1 MKTTLRYAVVILALL
16 LMVFSVITAQPLRVE
31 GGDKAIVRGEIAV
44 ETVQLL
50 LSTAE
55 AALNQYN
62 TRASLIDIASGKVS
76 GRSTSAFRD
85 LFVDNPEVYND
96 LSIADTTPILA
107 RDYASQAYNS
117 MREVGVGF
125 ALEKPRFEFIEY
137 DSAGFYRVGIR
148 VFKLLKNGINEKKS
162 LVTFPNNRP
171 HKFELLFRFEIDQKQ
186 LLAAKIIDI
195 HGKEIRLPIFIPS
208 SKMTL
213 NFGLG
218 LFNPG
223 QASFTS
229 DLAGESLIFNSNTA
243 TSFGLNLLRPLAPE
257 KNWLAG
263 LGLAYTTQQLTM
275 RIDTLGGATVKDNT
289 KLIIRDFIEEG
300 KLKGLDLSLGLGLRK
315 KLGDKIHWGAMAWA
329 VGTLP
334 MASTATQT
342 YQLSYRTTDRL
353 KQKYKQLEQE
363 KDLVNN
369 KPQFRLGMRINPFVN
384 YHFNEVMGVQ
394 LDASYHLMLNKVYA
408 APVDG
413 ERFFDQY
420 ATIAE
425 QNSASE
431 IAGAISTNLENLKF
445 NSIGIRLA
453 FIYEISK

>member
-16 LMVFSVITAQPLRVE
+16 LMVFSVMTAQPLRVE
-31 GGDKAIVRGEIAV
+31 GGDKAIVRGKIAV

-62 TRASLIDIASGKVS
+62 NRASLIDIASGKVS

-85 LFVDNPEVYND
+85 LFVDNPDVYND
-96 LSIADTTPILA
+96 LSIADTTPVKA

-148 VFKLLKNGINEKKS
+148 VFKLLKNGINEKKT
-162 LVTFPNNRP
+162 LVTFPINRP
-171 HKFELLFRFEIDQKQ
+171 HKFELLFRFEINQKQ
-186 LLAAKIIDI
+186 LLAAKISDI
-195 HGKEIRLPIFIPS
+195 HGKEIRLPIPS

-229 DLAGESLIFNSNTA
+229 DLAGESLIFNSNAA
-243 TSFGLNLLRPLAPE
+243 TSFGLSLLRPLVPE
-257 KNWLAG
+257 KNLLAG
-263 LGLAYTTQQLTM
+263 LGLAYTTQELTM
-275 RIDTLGGATVKDNT
+275 RIDTFGVATVKDNT

-315 KLGDKIHWGAMAWA
+315 KLGDKIQYGAMAWM

-334 MASTATQT
+334 MASSATLA
-342 YQLSYRTTDRL
+342 YRLSYRTTDRL
-353 KQKYKQLEQE
+353 KQKYKQLTEEE
-363 KDLVNN
+363 KQVSVNN
-369 KPQFRLGMRINPFVN
+369 TPQFRLGMRINPFVN

-394 LDASYHLMLNKVYA
+394 LDASYHLMLNKIYA
-408 APVDG
+408 TPVDG
-413 ERFFDQY
+413 ERFFDQFT
-420 ATIAE
+420 TIAE

-445 NSIGIRLA
+445 NSIGLRLA